1 MSCPHAMPLHPKPSL
16 QMSSPGF
23 LLFGITG
30 SHWKSCAK
38 EVTSLGL
45 LTMCFIM
52 RTLMKLLSKDK
63 MLKSFDGNKTSQ
75 CPSAEEAMT
84 KSRTCDAEDRVAMVY
99 ASFH

>member
-1 MSCPHAMPLHPKPSL
+1 
-16 QMSSPGF
+16 
-23 LLFGITG
+23 
-30 SHWKSCAK
+30 
-38 EVTSLGL
+38 
-45 LTMCFIM
+45 MCFIM